1 MDYAGKLAAEG
12 IHVHLV
18 TCEPDPVGD
27 EAMLAKLLSRIEG
40 RPPLL
45 PPSMKL
51 SADPERKLIVTEAA
65 DIYVSRVHREGW
77 TMVQPTLVVLDS
89 NGKVVPECS
98 WSWKTMGIAPD
109 QDYAPGPQG
118 IKMTIMARPDVTDWA
133 AAIRERRAIKLRE
146 I

>member
-1 MDYAGKLAAEG
+1 MAVARITVVKAANMASCLRLLAA
-12 IHVHLV
+12 
-18 TCEPDPVGD
+18 
-27 EAMLAKLLSRIEG
+27 
-40 RPPLL
+40 
-45 PPSMKL
+45 
-51 SADPERKLIVTEAA
+51 ERKLIVTEAA